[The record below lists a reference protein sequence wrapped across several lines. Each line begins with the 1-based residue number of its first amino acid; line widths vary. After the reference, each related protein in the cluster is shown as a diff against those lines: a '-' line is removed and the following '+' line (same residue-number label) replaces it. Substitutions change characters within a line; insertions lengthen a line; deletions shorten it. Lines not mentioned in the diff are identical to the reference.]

1 MAQEQGEHPL
11 DGEEIAIVVTLTHG
25 PTLTQ
30 AVGAT
35 ESHEG
40 EPFSVAMDKASQQA
54 LDGLLAQLEVI
65 GG

>member
-1 MAQEQGEHPL
+1 MEQEGHPL
-11 DGEEIAIVVTLTHG
+11 DGEEIAVVVSLTHG

-30 AVGAT
+30 AVGTYEAHGDFPV
-35 ESHEG
+35 E
-40 EPFSVAMDKASQQA
+40 KAVLAAASLA